1 MSYAWRISVG
11 AKSTGSVVHALIAL
25 IVCALL
31 GSAPIAAAPPT
42 EKLAEPALQTL
53 PLTSIRPTGW
63 LRRQLEIQ
71 AAGMTGHLQ
80 EFWPDVKE
88 SGWIG
93 GKAEGW
99 ERMPYWLDGALPLA
113 YLLDDQKLKTYVSH
127 SVDYVLRNQQPDG
140 WLGPVA
146 FTGPNK
152 LTRDPWPVFV
162 MLKVLIQYQEATG
175 DERVVPA
182 MTKFFRALDKQLDE
196 RPLYEW
202 NKMRW
207 QDCVLC
213 IHWLYNRTREPWL
226 LALADKMQKQ
236 GFDWS
241 AHLADLPHKDRV
253 GKWEHTSHVVNIA
266 MGVKTPAILSRQS
279 GDADQRDR
287 ALRALAL
294 LDRFHGQAPGVFSGD
309 ECLAGR
315 MPSQGT
321 ETCAVVEYM
330 FSLEQLLAAFAEPK
344 FGDRLELIAY
354 NALPAS
360 CSEDMWTRQYIQQSN
375 QPISKT
381 APKPIYTTNGP
392 HANLFG
398 LETNFGCCT
407 ANMHQGWPKFASH
420 LWMKNKQGLVAVA
433 YAPSRVETNIGG
445 GKVSVD
451 LKTDYP
457 FRDRLEFAVT
467 VERPSQFSLSLR
479 IPAWAKGGRVI
490 VAEEKPV
497 DAVPGTFHAIQRE
510 WRDTTSVVLH
520 LPMPPQMERRYNEAV
535 TISRGPLLLSL
546 AVGAEWKKLQGEPPR
561 VVYEVLPTTPWNYA
575 LKLDPNRPEAS
586 IRIEELP
593 IAQSPFSSARPPV
606 RAIVQGRLLPD
617 WKLDRDAAAPPPKSP
632 VTSDQ
637 PLTDLTLIPYGAA
650 KLRITE
656 FPVLAR

>member
-1 MSYAWRISVG
+1 MSAARRISAHFVSTPAFCGTFSALFVG
-11 AKSTGSVVHALIAL
+11 ILLMPTSTV
-25 IVCALL
+25 
-31 GSAPIAAAPPT
+31 AAAPDK
-42 EKLAEPALQTL
+42 ELAEPALMTL
-53 PLTSIRPTGW
+53 PLTSIHPTGW

-71 AAGMTGHLQ
+71 AAGLTGHLQ

-113 YLLDDQKLKTYVSH
+113 FLLDDANLKAYVSQ
-127 SVDYVLRNQQPDG
+127 SIDYVLRHQQPDG

-146 FTGPNK
+146 FAGPNQ

-182 MTKFFRALDKQLDE
+182 MTRFFRALDKQLDQ

-213 IHWLYNRTREPWL
+213 IHWLYDRTREPWL
-226 LALADKMQKQ
+226 LALANKMQKQ

-241 AHLADLPHKDRV
+241 AHLANPPHKEKV

-266 MGVKTPAILSRQS
+266 MGVKTPAIAFRQS
-279 GDADQRDR
+279 GAGVQRDH
-287 ALRALAL
+287 ALRGMEL
-294 LDRFHGQAPGVFSGD
+294 LDRFHGQATGVFGGD

-344 FGDRLELIAY
+344 FGDRLERIAY

-360 CSEDMWTRQYIQQSN
+360 CSEDMWTRQYVQQSN
-375 QPISKT
+375 QPVSKL

-398 LETNFGCCT
+398 LETYFGCCT
-407 ANMHQGWPKFASH
+407 ANMHQGWPKLASH
-420 LWMKNKQGLVAVA
+420 LWMKKKQGLVAVA
-433 YAPSRVETNIGG
+433 YAPSRLEATMHGA
-445 GKVSVD
+445 KVSVD
-451 LKTDYP
+451 LTTDYP
-457 FRDRLEFAVT
+457 FRDRLEFAVQ
-467 VERPSQFSLSLR
+467 VERPVQFSLSLR
-479 IPAWAKGGRVI
+479 IPGWANSARVT
-490 VAEEKPV
+490 VADEKP
-497 DAVPGTFHAIQRE
+497 AAATPGTFYEIDRQWE
-510 WRDTTSVVLH
+510 GTTHVVLQ
-520 LPMPPQMERRYNEAV
+520 LPMPTRIERRFNDAV
-535 TISRGPLLLSL
+535 TISRGPLLMSL

-561 VVYEVLPTTPWNYA
+561 VVYEVLPTSPWNYA
-575 LKLDPNRPEAS
+575 LQIDPEHLEAS

-593 IAQSPFSSARPPV
+593 IADSPFSSAHPPV
-606 RAIVQGRLLPD
+606 RALVQGRLLPD

-632 VTSDQ
+632 VTSKQ

-656 FPVLAR
+656 FPLLSR